1 MCYPDGYTAMRMSK
15 QYKIPYVVTVRGTDL
30 LTLKSYPGVRG
41 YLFETLKKATRVI
54 VPSERIKSQLGNFF
68 PQIRSIVIPNGID
81 VGEFEHLNSIQMSG
95 LEGKKIIVSVCNLNK
110 DKGIEINVRAVAE
123 IIKTRQD
130 FHYIIVGDGA
140 EGENLRS
147 IVNELQLNS
156 FVTFVGKQ
164 SHVKALEYINK
175 SDVFSLPSWNETFG
189 LVYLEAMYL
198 KKPIVA
204 TFNDGIDGVALDGVH
219 GYFAHKQNVPEVA
232 EALKRLLSSE
242 QLRIEMGSK
251 GHEEVIKNY
260 TWQKIAEKIAKI
272 YQEVINE

>member
-1 MCYPDGYTAMRMSK
+1 MRISK

-30 LTLKSYPGVRG
+30 LTLKSYPRVRS

-81 VGEFEHLNSIQMSG
+81 IGEFEYLNSIQMSD

-123 IIKTRQD
+123 VIKTRQD

-147 IVNELQLNS
+147 IVNELRLNS

-204 TFNDGIDGVALDGVH
+204 TFNDGIDGAALDGVH

-251 GHEEVIKNY
+251 GHEEVLKNY
-260 TWQKIAEKIAKI
+260 TWQKIAEKISKI